1 MRKNIIAL
9 AVIVFFLCLAYL
21 TGQKEGV
28 KKMEKWYAAHSDTTS
43 VTQVDTNATVAP
55 EPDTVY
61 LAGKPVYFPVYV
73 EGEPAKP
80 EIIYRDSVH
89 YILLDRT
96 FKEYRTDDYYA
107 KISGVEPSLD
117 YIETYNKT
125 VTNTV
130 YVPRNV
136 PRKRDF
142 LELDAKF
149 LYDGMPLAPVTAN
162 IGYRRGLFEVY
173 AGGGYDFLQK
183 QPVGQAGMRLR
194 LEW

>member
-28 KKMEKWYAAHSDTTS
+28 KKMEKWYANHSDTTS
-43 VTQVDTNATVAP
+43 VTQIDTNKSEAPKVDTEYVDRP
-55 EPDTVY
+55 I
-61 LAGKPVYFPVYV
+61 YFPVYV

-149 LYDGMPLAPVTAN
+149 LYDGMPLAPVTTN